1 MRRPPFR
8 FWLFVG
14 GLALIS
20 YAGNYGN
27 GLGLLRQGTDMAL
40 FTLLSLAVFWLAV
53 GTRLSDEETAALIAQ
68 SPAER
73 A

>member
-1 MRRPPFR
+1 
-8 FWLFVG
+8 
-14 GLALIS
+14 
-20 YAGNYGN
+20 
-27 GLGLLRQGTDMAL
+27 MAL